1 MPVRALIAEE
11 DLNLHQ
17 VVHDILEMSFKDL
30 RIERAMNYDS
40 LLNVLRQDGAE
51 LDLILYD
58 LRFDS
63 SSGQSALSIIR
74 NEMPELLPRL
84 VILAANGDELRAQEE
99 ARGLAYVL
107 HPFSLD
113 DFTDTVKRVYDRAA
127 AEEDESEA
135 GNDKEKGAN

>member
-40 LLNVLRQDGAE
+40 LLNALRQEGAQ

-58 LRFDS
+58 LRFDHS
-63 SSGQSALSIIR
+63 AGHNALSVIR
-74 NEMPELLPRL
+74 DEMPELLPRL
-84 VILAANGDELRAQEE
+84 VILAANGDELRAQQDT
-99 ARGLAYVL
+99 RGLAYVL

-113 DFTDTVKRVYDRAA
+113 DFTDTVKRVYGRGAGG
-127 AEEDESEA
+127 ESEA
-135 GNDKEKGAN
+135 KARNGKEKGVN